1 MARSSLV
8 LVVALVAACS
18 DGGDMGEETLDTDE
32 SGESLVDD
40 DDDDDGGDSTGSADE
55 SGDGSESD
63 SSGGDEPDPGE
74 PWEPAPELPPLP
86 DDAVA
91 QLQQAIDG
99 VLADPAVAGA
109 AHGVLVVD
117 GEIGQELY
125 ARNAEVVR
133 APASN
138 TKLFTTGAAFDL
150 LGPDHRSETTLW
162 STDAGDVVM
171 VGHHDP
177 SWSAFSYEGAR
188 VALDRIAEDVQR
200 AGVTS
205 IGTVT
210 ASGEFLYQ
218 GDNFSYY
225 DAELH
230 RGRALTAFRD
240 ALSAVG
246 IGSGGGQT
254 SASFDPPAGTML
266 GTWRSPPL
274 AVTSVPLN
282 VESHNE
288 YADILGRHIG
298 LEVGG
303 TSDATIGGAEV
314 VEFLASLGTD
324 TTGVALYDG
333 SGLSHDNRVSPR
345 NVVDLL
351 AFALEEEWGLAW
363 TRTFSIAGVR
373 GTLGGRMTG
382 EDTWGRV
389 WGKSGTL
396 TGVIATSGILFH
408 RHDGRRYLVSI
419 LMNDTGDAG
428 STRAVHDAVFGRV
441 AADLRGLGPRP
452 AAPTL
457 QSVRTDVGKDV
468 VEVAWDPVD
477 GATGYL
483 VWLSPDGR
491 RFDRADARLVSA
503 SPYRAGTLPAW
514 PQVFVRVSAVGLA
527 AESEPSDVYGAS
539 VDDLADR
546 VLVVDGNDRWQ
557 AEPLVENP
565 LAAGHDFAVDH
576 VAAITGV
583 GVDCATNEAVTTG
596 LVALDDYRAVIWMTG
611 EESEVDEAL
620 AIDEQELLAQFL
632 AGGGA
637 LLLSGAEIGWD
648 LVELGDPDDA
658 AFFTDV
664 LHATYLGDDAG
675 TQIVEA
681 ATQPSELPTMQ
692 FHTPGTQ
699 IVDFPDRLAPGPGA
713 ETWLR
718 YRGGTGDAAAIR
730 SDGVVLLGFPFE
742 SIDHPDDRAA
752 LMTAALRHLQIL
764 P

>member
-1 MARSSLV
+1 MDDGATAGLESSGASSMDDDAGDLED
-8 LVVALVAACS
+8 A
-18 DGGDMGEETLDTDE
+18 DGSTDGADE
-32 SGESLVDD
+32 S
-40 DDDDDGGDSTGSADE
+40 DDGSASESTGS
-55 SGDGSESD
+55 
-63 SSGGDEPDPGE
+63 DEPDPGE
-74 PWEPAPELPPLP
+74 PWEPAPELPPLS
-86 DDAVA
+86 DEAVA
-91 QLQQAIDG
+91 QMQQAIDG
-99 VLADPAVAGA
+99 VLADPAVSGA

-125 ARNAEVVR
+125 ARNPDVVR

-150 LGPDHRSETTLW
+150 LGPDHRSEATLW

-171 VGHHDP
+171 LGHHDP
-177 SWSAFSYEGAR
+177 SWSAFSYEGSR
-188 VALDRIAEDVQR
+188 VALDRIAEEVQR

-205 IGTVT
+205 IGSVI

-230 RGRALTAFRD
+230 RGRALAAFRD
-240 ALSAVG
+240 ALGAVG
-246 IGSGGGQT
+246 IASAGGQT
-254 SASFDPPAGTML
+254 SASFDPPMGATML
-266 GTWRSPPL
+266 GVWRSPPL

-298 LEVGG
+298 LEIGG
-303 TSDATIGGAEV
+303 TSDATVGGAEV
-314 VEFLASLGTD
+314 VEFLASIGTD

-351 AFALEEEWGLAW
+351 AFALEEDWGLSW

-389 WGKSGTL
+389 WGKTGTL
-396 TGVIATSGILFH
+396 TGVIATSGIVFH

-428 STRAVHDAVFGRV
+428 STRAVHDAVFARV
-441 AADLRGLGPRP
+441 AADLRALGPRP
-452 AAPTL
+452 EAPVL

-468 VEVAWDPVD
+468 VEIAWDEVP

-491 RFDRADARLVSA
+491 RFDRADARLVDA

-514 PQVFVRVSAVGLA
+514 PQVFVRVSAVAGA

-557 AEPLVENP
+557 AEPLFENP
-565 LAAGHDFAVDH
+565 RAAGHDFAVDH
-576 VAAITGV
+576 VAAIAGV
-583 GVDCATNEAVTTG
+583 GVDCATNEAVATG
-596 LVALDDYRAVIWMTG
+596 LVALDGYRAVIWMLG
-611 EESEVDEAL
+611 EESEIDESL
-620 AIDEQELLAQFL
+620 AIDEQELLEAWR

-637 LLLSGAEIGWD
+637 LFLSGAEIGWD
-648 LVELGDPDDA
+648 LVELGDSDDA

-675 TQIVEA
+675 AQIVESA
-681 ATQPSELPTMQ
+681 SSPSELPTMQ

-752 LMTAALRHLQIL
+752 LMTAALQHLDVR